1 VSARQCFVG
10 QNCNGTSGRD
20 TLKGTIGD
28 DMYANSGPGTLYG
41 YAGNDDLR
49 GDGQVD
55 GTIDRND
62 RVYGGPGDDAVV
74 G

>member
-1 VSARQCFVG
+1 MSAQQCFVG

-28 DMYANSGPGTLYG
+28 DDMYANGGAGTRYG

-49 GDGQVD
+49 GDG
-55 GTIDRND
+55 
-62 RVYGGPGDDAVV
+62 
-74 G
+74 